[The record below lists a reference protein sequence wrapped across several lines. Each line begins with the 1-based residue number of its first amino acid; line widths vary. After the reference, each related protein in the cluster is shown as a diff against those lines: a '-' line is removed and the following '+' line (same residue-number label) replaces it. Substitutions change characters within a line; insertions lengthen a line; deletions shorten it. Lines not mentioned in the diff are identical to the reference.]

1 MGPAAASSTP
11 AGGPNTCLYI
21 CTCIYI
27 IIIQGGVMSCIVL
40 RMRIKMKMKTQGY
53 DEGEDEEDDDEDKD
67 EDDGG

>member
-40 RMRIKMKMKTQGY
+40 RMRIKMKMMGVRI
-53 DEGEDEEDDDEDKD
+53 EISEIEIEIEP
-67 EDDGG
+67 

>member
-40 RMRIKMKMKTQGY
+40 RMRIKMKMMGVRI
-53 DEGEDEEDDDEDKD
+53 EISEIEIEIEI
-67 EDDGG
+67 EP